1 MKISNSQKV
10 GLFLILIL
18 AAIFFAVNYLKGHDM
33 FKSSNTFYTY
43 LSEVDGI
50 TPTSPVYI
58 KGLKVGAI
66 DRIKY
71 NAEKDRFIIS
81 LSIRKDYKLPSDSRT
96 EAYSSSIL
104 GGKSLRIVLG
114 ESKTMLKRGD
124 TLVGATVP
132 DMISILYG
140 YASPLKNKLGEVM
153 EELEKTLSAINQTLD
168 SAAKADLHSS
178 LHRLN
183 GSLANV
189 QKLTGSLNEMTPSLS
204 ASLKNINALTDSLSS
219 PNGDFHKTLNNLN
232 KTSEELSTV
241 KLSKTV
247 DELNSLLEKI
257 QSPQSTT
264 GKLIS
269 TDALHNSLDSLV
281 VEIEDLVKKIKENPK
296 KYIRVKVF

>member
-1 MKISNSQKV
+1 MKISSSQKI

-18 AAIFFAVNYLKGHDM
+18 VALFFALNYLKGHDI
-33 FKSSNTFYTY
+33 FKGSNTYYTY
-43 LSEVDGI
+43 LGEVDGI
-50 TPTSPVYI
+50 TVTSPVYI

-66 DRIKY
+66 DRIKFDPV
-71 NAEKDRFIIS
+71 KDCFLIS
-81 LSIRKDYKLPSDSRT
+81 LSVKKDYSIPSNSRA

-114 ESKTMLKRGD
+114 DGKLFLRRGD
-124 TLVGATVP
+124 TIPGSTAP

-168 SAAKADLHSS
+168 SAARADLHSS

-189 QKLTGSLNEMTPSLS
+189 QKLTGSLNEMTPDLS

-219 PNGDFHKTLNNLN
+219 PNGDFHKTLSNLN
-232 KTSEELSTV
+232 KTSQELSTV

-247 DELNSLLEKI
+247 DELNALLEKV
-257 QSPQSTT
+257 QSPESTT